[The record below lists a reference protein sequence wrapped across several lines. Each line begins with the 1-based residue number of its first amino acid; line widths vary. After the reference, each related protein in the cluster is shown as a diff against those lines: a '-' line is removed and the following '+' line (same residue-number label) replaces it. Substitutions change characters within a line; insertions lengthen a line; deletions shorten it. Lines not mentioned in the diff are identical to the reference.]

1 MTQRHAEIAG
11 AGFAGLTAGAALAQ
25 RGWSVR
31 VHERAAE
38 AREFGAGIWTWEN
51 GLRVLNEIGAA
62 DEAFDGIL
70 VVPSWES
77 RDKNG
82 KIIDHFPMGTHET
95 GGRLFCITRQQLYSA
110 VLNAALRS
118 GVEVVTSSEA
128 VGATPEGE
136 LLMKGGARFKA
147 DLVIG
152 ADGINSAVR
161 ESLGLLKRRRKHA
174 NGSIRVLI
182 PRLEEE
188 WDDAELDTIIEWW
201 RGPRRL
207 LFTPCSKEILYLH
220 LCSLVRDSEALTIP
234 VNLDVWSRDFPQH
247 EKFIR
252 RIPEG
257 GRWDQFETL
266 WLTRWSTG
274 KVAILGDAAHGMLP
288 GLGQGCGTAMVNALS
303 LAVSLSEEKD
313 GATALSQWERR
324 QRPLTEHTQ
333 IYSKTLWPASY
344 LGSSLARVFYNCPV
358 FKPWLTKQRAK
369 PSLSTPHGTEGQE
382 RWLPVA
388 MRGAAQ
394 TTAGAAS

>member
-1 MTQRHAEIAG
+1 MQRHAEIAG

-62 DEAFDGIL
+62 DEAFEGIL

-82 KIIDHFPMGTHET
+82 RIIDYFPMGTHET
-95 GGRLFCITRQQLYSA
+95 GGRLFCITRQQLHGA

-118 GVEVVTSSEA
+118 GVELVTSSEA
-128 VGATPEGE
+128 MGATPEGE
-136 LLMKGGARFKA
+136 LLIKGGERFKA

-152 ADGINSAVR
+152 ADGIHSAVR

-174 NGSIRVLI
+174 CGSIRVLI
-182 PRLEEE
+182 PRHEEE
-188 WDDAELDTIIEWW
+188 WGDAELDTIFELW

-207 LFTPCSKEILYLH
+207 LFTPCSKDVIYLH
-220 LCSLVRDSEALTIP
+220 LCSLVRDREALTIP
-234 VNLDVWSRDFPQH
+234 VNLDLWSRDFPQH

-266 WLTRWSTG
+266 WLTRWSEG
-274 KVAILGDAAHGMLP
+274 KVAIIGDAAHGMLP
-288 GLGQGCGTAMVNALS
+288 GLGQGCGTAMMNALS
-303 LAVSLSEEKD
+303 LAVSLDED
-313 GATALSQWERR
+313 GDVARALSVWEQRE
-324 QRPLTEHTQ
+324 RPLTEHTQ

-344 LGSSLARVFYNCPV
+344 LGSGLARVCYNFPV
-358 FKPWLTKQRAK
+358 FKPWLAKQRAK
-369 PSLSTPHGTEGQE
+369 PSLHTPHGTAGQE
-382 RWLPVA
+382 RWVPVA
-388 MRGAAQ
+388 LRG
-394 TTAGAAS
+394 AGAAAAS

>member
-31 VHERAAE
+31 VHERAPE

-70 VVPSWES
+70 LPPSWES
-77 RDKNG
+77 RDGTG
-82 KIIDHFPMGTHET
+82 KVIDYFPTGTHET

-118 GVEVVTSSEA
+118 GVELLTSSEA

-136 LLMKGGARFKA
+136 LLIKGGGRFKA

-161 ESLGLLKRRRKHA
+161 ESLGLLKRRRKHG

-182 PRLEEE
+182 PRLEDE
-188 WDDAELDTIIEWW
+188 WDDADLDTIIEWW

-207 LFTPCSKEILYLH
+207 LFTPCSKEVLYLH
-220 LCSLVRDSEALTIP
+220 LCSLVRDREALTVP
-234 VNLDVWSRDFPQH
+234 VNRDLWSQDFPQQ

-257 GRWDQFETL
+257 GRWDRFETL
-266 WLTRWSTG
+266 WLTRWSSG
-274 KVAILGDAAHGMLP
+274 KVAILGDAAHVMLP

-303 LAVSLSEEKD
+303 LAVSLDEERD
-313 GATALSQWERR
+313 MAAAFSQWEHRE
-324 QRPLTEHTQ
+324 RPLTEHTQ
-333 IYSKTLWPASY
+333 FYSWTSWP
-344 LGSSLARVFYNCPV
+344 LNEIGPGLARVFYNIPV
-358 FKPWLTKQRAK
+358 FKPWLNKQRAK
-369 PSLSTPHGTEGQE
+369 PSRHTPHGTEGQE

-388 MRGAAQ
+388 MRGQAPATAAN
-394 TTAGAAS
+394 